1 MWIGP
6 KLLQTAKITNKKCIL
21 AISIKSTSGNTK
33 IVHFLFL
40 KCYQMQN
47 KQRLKVLRLKAT
59 ILGLKFVNLV
69 RPKEWVNFGIF
80 CEILAIFGIFKQK
93 QEVDFFSNS
102 KGFTIYG
109 FDKIAKNVLLFLAIR
124 GQSNLATLQFV
135 TIWQTRR
142 PMSDYWVPM

>member
-47 KQRLKVLRLKAT
+47 KQSLKVFRLKAN
-59 ILGLKFVNLV
+59 ILVLKFVNLV
-69 RPKEWVNFGIF
+69 RPKKWVNFGIF
-80 CEILAIFGIFKQK
+80 CEILAIFGIFLT
-93 QEVDFFSNS
+93 ETGSGFFSNS
-102 KGFTIYG
+102 KGVTIYG
-109 FDKIAKNVLLFLAIR
+109 FDKKAKNVLLF
-124 GQSNLATLQFV
+124 
-135 TIWQTRR
+135 
-142 PMSDYWVPM
+142 

>member
-47 KQRLKVLRLKAT
+47 KQRLKVLRLKAP

-93 QEVDFFSNS
+93 QEVDF
-102 KGFTIYG
+102 
-109 FDKIAKNVLLFLAIR
+109 LAILKVLPYM
-124 GQSNLATLQFV
+124 NLAKQPKMYFFF
-135 TIWQTRR
+135 
-142 PMSDYWVPM
+142 SDLWPIQSGNPPICDNMANQAAHV